1 MATAPVVD
9 PAEKIY
15 TETASTL
22 LELDLNRPFGYAARR
37 NVAVAMS
44 EKVRRAT
51 GREAK
56 ADKIEDCH
64 ARPVIVL
71 EEERR
76 RYETDF
82 HCNHPKLCPFC
93 SKAES
98 ARRVR
103 AYRAAIEKALID
115 HRIQFFTL
123 TAPSADAG
131 DLEAMSRML
140 WDAWGKLRRRQSMK
154 AVVGAITVMEC
165 TANHGDR
172 TWHPHLHVLLAVKSR
187 KEADHN
193 WSRIHDDW
201 VALTGGELTN
211 FKVVTKEPYGK
222 KAEMGIGDTA
232 NLLTGASTTR
242 LQGATME
249 VLKYMAKFDDLL
261 ELNDEMFAEW
271 YMTFNTPGGLTRTMR
286 SYGIWYGIGKEAAK
300 EEESDEALE
309 PEEDREVARY
319 RVDWERLPD
328 GKVKATVILIRANK
342 YASQILPIDQ
352 IMKSILSST
361 AFKHKNKRKN
371 LAWLA
376 WKWCEETRPDAP
388 DAWVTVFI
396 DWLDWIGVLLTPEFM
411 HWIEIQAWARPG
423 MPALEEAYLR
433 CARKQVAIA

>member
-1 MATAPVVD
+1 MAMNP
-9 PAEKIY
+9 EKIY
-15 TETASTL
+15 EETAATL
-22 LELDLNRPFGYAARR
+22 LELDLNRPYGYTARR
-37 NVAVAMS
+37 SLAIAMA
-44 EKVRRAT
+44 EKVRSVT
-51 GREAK
+51 GRQEK

-71 EEERR
+71 EDERR

-82 HCNHPKLCPFC
+82 HCNYPKLCPFC

-98 ARRVR
+98 NRRVKKF
-103 AYRAAIEKALID
+103 RAAIEQALIEY
-115 HRIQFFTL
+115 RIQFFTL

-131 DLEAMSRML
+131 DLESMARML

-154 AVVGAITVMEC
+154 AVVGAIAVMEC

-172 TWHPHLHVLLAVKSR
+172 TWHPHLHVLISVKSR
-187 KEADHN
+187 KEADHD
-193 WSRIHDDW
+193 WSAIHADW
-201 VALTGGELTN
+201 VDLTGGELTN

-222 KAEMGIGDTA
+222 KEEMGIGA
-232 NLLTGASTTR
+232 AGNLLTGEAGSR
-242 LQGATME
+242 VQGATME
-249 VLKYMAKFDDLL
+249 VLKYMSKLESLL

-286 SYGIWYGIGKEAAK
+286 SYGIWYGIGT
-300 EEESDEALE
+300 EETEQDDDENSDEAPK

-328 GKVKATVILIRANK
+328 GKIKATVILIRPNK
-342 YASQILPIDQ
+342 YASQTLPIDQ
-352 IMKSILSST
+352 IVKSILSST

-388 DAWVTVFI
+388 DAWVTVFLG
-396 DWLDWIGVLLTPEFM
+396 WLDWIGVLLTPEFM
-411 HWIEIQAWARPG
+411 NWVEKQSWAQAG
-423 MPALEEAYLR
+423 MPALEVAYLD